1 MESRIANLQASI
13 KGLLSKRS
21 VRIIGILLGLALVFG
36 PIPQLSL
43 LSSQGGAEEPSVA
56 SGDVNDF
63 EFESFDAKYQLSLE
77 EGGRS
82 VLHVRETLVALF
94 PERDQNRGLFRYI
107 PDWYEGS
114 PLNTEVVSLTDEKGS
129 PRPLETYFEG
139 DFVVVDTAVPQ
150 GSFLRG
156 RQSFVLEYSQSNVLR
171 QFGEDDIWEFY
182 WDVNGT
188 GWLQKFQSVSVSI
201 GVDGS
206 LARDLLQD
214 RMHCYFGE
222 YGSDQ
227 KCDITIEESGT
238 GYVVSA
244 KTEDLGPGET
254 LTVALGFRTNSVVL
268 GEQFEVAPWISI
280 PSWVL
285 FVLLVFVIIPS
296 AVLFRVKRLRHEG
309 PIRQRSP
316 EYLPPKDLGLHMAA
330 LLLKKPGALMTS
342 KLLQLAV
349 EKKVRLI
356 EFEKGKWAL
365 KLQDSDLSAE
375 DEEFLAAILG
385 GEQFIPKVGE
395 LAKLPSKPS
404 DLGSN
409 YKEFTKSSGA
419 KFKDLYLLE
428 IPNKSRLFRIL
439 PAVAVSLLLF
449 GLGFL
454 GVALYQPE
462 DPTGFVLTFPAVI
475 LSAVVGALVS
485 KKPLN
490 VAGAEN
496 LKKLSGLKVYM
507 KLAEEERLA
516 FLQSPEGAIRRGDD
530 RYVVLHE
537 RLLPWAVLLGL
548 AKNWAKELDVIA
560 PAVGGSGIIE
570 STSHSTFAESFSA
583 FDSSVSGSMGSA
595 SGSGGSGGGG
605 GAGGGGGGG
614 GGGGQ

>member
-1 MESRIANLQASI
+1 MERKDSTPQTLVRGFLTKRNIRIVGIVL
-13 KGLLSKRS
+13 GLLF
-21 VRIIGILLGLALVFG
+21 LF
-36 PIPQLSL
+36 PQLSL
-43 LSSQGGAEEPSVA
+43 IFSMGSAEEPSVT

-63 EFESFDAKYQLSLE
+63 EFESFDASYQLSLE
-77 EGGRS
+77 ESGRS
-82 VLHVRETLVALF
+82 VLDVRETLVALF

-114 PLNTEVVSLTDEKGS
+114 PLGTEVLSLTDETGS
-129 PRPLETYFEG
+129 PRPLETYLEG
-139 DFVVVDTAVPQ
+139 DFVVVDTAVPE

-156 RQSFVLEYSQSNVLR
+156 RQSFILDYSQSNVLR
-171 QFGEDDIWEFY
+171 EFGEDGIWEFY

-188 GWLQKFQSVSVSI
+188 GWLQKFQSVSASI
-201 GVDGS
+201 EIDGS

-214 RMHCYFGE
+214 RLHCYFGE

-227 KCDITIEESGT
+227 KCDITIEESGA
-238 GYVVSA
+238 GYVVHA
-244 KTEDLGPGET
+244 TAEDLGPGET

-268 GEQFEVAPWISI
+268 DEQFEVAPWIST
-280 PSWVL
+280 PSWIL
-285 FVLLVFVIIPS
+285 FLVLVFVILPS
-296 AVLFRVKRLRHEG
+296 SIFFRVRRLRHG
-309 PIRQRSP
+309 GLVRQSSP
-316 EYLPPKDLGLHMAA
+316 EYLPPKELDLHMAA

-365 KLQDSDLSAE
+365 KRQGSDLTAE
-375 DEEFLAAILG
+375 DEEFLEAILG
-385 GEQFIPKVGE
+385 GEQFMPKVGE

-409 YKEFTKSSGA
+409 YIEFTNSSSA
-419 KFKDLYLLE
+419 KFKDLYLRE
-428 IPNKSRLFRIL
+428 IPTKSRLFRIL

-449 GLGFL
+449 GIGFL
-454 GVALYQPE
+454 GIAVSQPA

-475 LSAVVGALVS
+475 LSAVIGLLVS

-490 VAGAEN
+490 AAGAEN

-570 STSHSTFAESFSA
+570 STSHGTFAESFGA

>member
-1 MESRIANLQASI
+1 L
-13 KGLLSKRS
+13 
-21 VRIIGILLGLALVFG
+21 
-36 PIPQLSL
+36 
-43 LSSQGGAEEPSVA
+43 
-56 SGDVNDF
+56 D
-63 EFESFDAKYQLSLE
+63 
-77 EGGRS
+77 
-82 VLHVRETLVALF
+82 
-94 PERDQNRGLFRYI
+94 
-107 PDWYEGS
+107 
-114 PLNTEVVSLTDEKGS
+114 
-129 PRPLETYFEG
+129 
-139 DFVVVDTAVPQ
+139 
-150 GSFLRG
+150 
-156 RQSFVLEYSQSNVLR
+156 
-171 QFGEDDIWEFY
+171 
-182 WDVNGT
+182 
-188 GWLQKFQSVSVSI
+188 
-201 GVDGS
+201 
-206 LARDLLQD
+206 
-214 RMHCYFGE
+214 
-222 YGSDQ
+222 
-227 KCDITIEESGT
+227 
-238 GYVVSA
+238 
-244 KTEDLGPGET
+244 
-254 LTVALGFRTNSVVL
+254 
-268 GEQFEVAPWISI
+268 EQFEVAPWISI

-285 FVLLVFVIIPS
+285 FVLLVFVILPRAIF
-296 AVLFRVKRLRHEG
+296 FRVKRLRHEG
-309 PIRQRSP
+309 EIRQRSP
-316 EYLPPKDLGLHMAA
+316 EYLPPKTLDLDMAA

-349 EKKVRLI
+349 DKKVRLI

-428 IPNKSRLFRIL
+428 IPNKSRLFQIL

-449 GLGFL
+449 GIGFL

-462 DPTGFVLTFPAVI
+462 DPTGFLLTFPAVI
-475 LSAVVGALVS
+475 LSAVVGALIS

-490 VAGAEN
+490 ATGAEN
-496 LKKLSGLKVYM
+496 LKRLSGLKVYM

-570 STSHSTFAESFSA
+570 STSHGTFAKSFSA

>member
-1 MESRIANLQASI
+1 MERQDSTPLTLVRGFLTKRNTRIVGVVL
-13 KGLLSKRS
+13 GLLF
-21 VRIIGILLGLALVFG
+21 VF
-36 PIPQLSL
+36 PQLSL
-43 LSSQGGAEEPSVA
+43 IFSMGSAEEPSVT

-77 EGGRS
+77 ESGRS
-82 VLHVRETLVALF
+82 VLDVRETLVALF

-107 PDWYEGS
+107 PDWHEGS
-114 PLNTEVVSLTDEKGS
+114 PLGTEVLSLTDETGS
-129 PRPLETYFEG
+129 PRPLETYLEG
-139 DFVVVDTAVPQ
+139 DFVVVDTAVPE

-156 RQSFVLEYSQSNVLR
+156 RQSFILEYSQTNVLR
-171 QFGEDDIWEFY
+171 EFGDDGIWEFY

-188 GWLQKFQSVSVSI
+188 GWLQKFQSVSASI
-201 GVDGS
+201 GIDGS

-227 KCDITIEESGT
+227 KCDITIEESGA
-238 GYVVSA
+238 GYIVSA
-244 KTEDLGPGET
+244 QAEGLGPGET
-254 LTVALGFRTNSVVL
+254 LTIALGFRTNSVVL
-268 GEQFEVAPWISI
+268 DEQFDVAPWIST

-285 FVLLVFVIIPS
+285 LVLLLFVILPGAI
-296 AVLFRVKRLRHEG
+296 VFRVKRLRHEG
-309 PIRQRSP
+309 PIRQGSP
-316 EYLPPKDLGLHMAA
+316 EYLPPKDLDLHMAA

-349 EKKVRLI
+349 EKKIRLI

-365 KLQDSDLSAE
+365 KRQDSDLSAE
-375 DEEFLAAILG
+375 DEEFLEAILG
-385 GEQFIPKVGE
+385 GEQFIPEVGE

-409 YKEFTKSSGA
+409 YNEFSQGSGA

-428 IPNKSRLFRIL
+428 IPTKSRLFRIL

-449 GLGFL
+449 GIGFL
-454 GVALYQPE
+454 GIALYQPQ
-462 DPTGFVLTFPAVI
+462 DPTGFLLTFPAVI
-475 LSAVVGALVS
+475 LSVVIGALIS

-490 VAGAEN
+490 AAGAEN

-507 KLAEEERLA
+507 KLAEVDRLA

-548 AKNWAKELDVIA
+548 AKNWAKELDVLA

-570 STSHSTFAESFSA
+570 STSHGTFADSFSA

>member
-1 MESRIANLQASI
+1 MESKVANPQALIRRVFGMRSIRI
-13 KGLLSKRS
+13 
-21 VRIIGILLGLALVFG
+21 VGILLGLLFLF
-36 PIPQLSL
+36 PQLALIFSMGNAED
-43 LSSQGGAEEPSVA
+43 SSVT

-63 EFESFDAKYQLSLE
+63 EFESFDASYQLSLDE
-77 EGGRS
+77 SGRS
-82 VLHVRETLVALF
+82 VLNVRETMVALF
-94 PERDQNRGLFRYI
+94 PERDQNRGLYRYI

-114 PLNTEVVSLTDEKGS
+114 PLGTEVLSLADETGS
-129 PRPLETYFEG
+129 PRPLETYLEG
-139 DFVVVDTAVPQ
+139 DFVVVDTAVPE

-156 RQSFVLEYSQSNVLR
+156 RQSFILEYSQTNVLR
-171 QFGEDDIWEFY
+171 EFGDDGVWEFY

-188 GWLQKFQSVSVSI
+188 GWLQKFQSVSASI

-238 GYVVSA
+238 GYIISA
-244 KTEDLGPGET
+244 DTEDLGPGET

-268 GEQFEVAPWISI
+268 DEQFEVAPWISL
-280 PSWVL
+280 PSWSL
-285 FVLLVFVIIPS
+285 FLVLVFVILPS
-296 AVLFRVKRLRHEG
+296 SIFFRVRRLRHEG
-309 PIRQRSP
+309 PVRQSSP
-316 EYLPPKDLGLHMAA
+316 EYLPPNDLDLHMAA
-330 LLLKKPGALMTS
+330 LLLKKPGALITS

-365 KLQDSDLSAE
+365 KLQGSDLSAD
-375 DEEFLAAILG
+375 DEEFLEAILG
-385 GEQFIPKVGE
+385 GEQFMPKVGE

-404 DLGSN
+404 DLGSTFN
-409 YKEFTKSSGA
+409 EFTKGSSA
-419 KFKDLYLLE
+419 RFRDLYLLE
-428 IPNKSRLFRIL
+428 IPTKSRLFRIL

-449 GLGFL
+449 GIGFL

-462 DPTGFVLTFPAVI
+462 DPTGLLLTFPAAI
-475 LSAVVGALVS
+475 LSVVVGVLIS

-490 VAGAEN
+490 AAGAEK

-507 KLAEEERLA
+507 KLAEVDRLS

-548 AKNWAKELDVIA
+548 AKNWAKELDVLA

-570 STSHSTFAESFSA
+570 STSHGTFADSFSA